1 MGGNR
6 TNNRQDISC
15 QKELLT
21 EKPTSCHAAV
31 VLGVYE
37 DAMYLFKM
45 NNVAQVSSVLI
56 GWVFA
61 GLSVRKLLDLG
72 VTMPRGPD
80 ELRWR
85 FLCKMGFLRLVDF

>member
-1 MGGNR
+1 MFFDSVG
-6 TNNRQDISC
+6 
-15 QKELLT
+15 LLC
-21 EKPTSCHAAV
+21 EKHFCPTI
-31 VLGVYE
+31 L
-37 DAMYLFKM
+37 
-45 NNVAQVSSVLI
+45 
-56 GWVFA
+56 A